1 MEKYKNVIDIDGT
14 RDSSLDNK
22 FESGS
27 LALIEGRHIAKEDVQ
42 KVLVHEEFAKVN
54 NLKIHDKIYVKLS
67 ELASIPIGEG
77 VSKEKLELELLVL
90 LSYP

>member
-1 MEKYKNVIDIDGT
+1 MEKYKNVIDVDGI